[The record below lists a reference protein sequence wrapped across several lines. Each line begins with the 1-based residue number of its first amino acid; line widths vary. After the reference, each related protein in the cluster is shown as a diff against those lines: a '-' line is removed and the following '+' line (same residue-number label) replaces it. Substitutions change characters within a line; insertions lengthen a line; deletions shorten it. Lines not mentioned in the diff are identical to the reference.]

1 VDVVQLLLSHLE
13 GTCDLAHVLDRGCEG
28 AVLLR
33 FGVLVLI
40 ADGSNTAIAV
50 LGDLGVQL
58 RVKRLFRDD
67 LSGVDFGYGAN
78 QPL

>member
-1 VDVVQLLLSHLE
+1 MHVFELPAADLERPRDLPNVV
-13 GTCDLAHVLDRGCEG
+13 DRGGER

-40 ADGSNTAIAV
+40 TDGSDTAIAV

-58 RVKRLFRDD
+58 RVKRLFH
-67 LSGVDFGYGAN
+67 LWH
-78 QPL
+78 